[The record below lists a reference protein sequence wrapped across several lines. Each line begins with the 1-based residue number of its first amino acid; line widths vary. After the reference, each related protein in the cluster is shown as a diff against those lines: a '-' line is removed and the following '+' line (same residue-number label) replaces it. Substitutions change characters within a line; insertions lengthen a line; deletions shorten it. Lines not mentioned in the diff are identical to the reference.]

1 MLWFVHIQ
9 IYHMRSIQ
17 SVQSVDTWQILVKN
31 IGKKFNGFSNT
42 CVALLMFV
50 CILRELDMES
60 LGMSILNFLVTLIK
74 EGLLQGTCLLLVV
87 VLSVGKLLTNYNCLL
102 LKLSTWLL

>member
-9 IYHMRSIQ
+9 IYHMQSIQ

-42 CVALLMFV
+42 CVALLM
-50 CILRELDMES
+50 LS
-60 LGMSILNFLVTLIK
+60 LLSILNFLVTLIK